1 MELIFKLK
9 NNEPIMLRADSLNY
23 ELCKIRQRKD
33 EVTGITENEWA
44 AFKWYASLPQAL
56 SRLMEMKLRAS
67 DATTLVQLREDLESA
82 RHEIMAGWSTGIDVR
97 RKLGGKP

>member
-33 EVTGITENEWA
+33 EVTGVTE
-44 AFKWYASLPQAL
+44 KSGPL
-56 SRLMEMKLRAS
+56 SNGMHHS
-67 DATTLVQLREDLESA
+67 P
-82 RHEIMAGWSTGIDVR
+82 R
-97 RKLGGKP
+97 R